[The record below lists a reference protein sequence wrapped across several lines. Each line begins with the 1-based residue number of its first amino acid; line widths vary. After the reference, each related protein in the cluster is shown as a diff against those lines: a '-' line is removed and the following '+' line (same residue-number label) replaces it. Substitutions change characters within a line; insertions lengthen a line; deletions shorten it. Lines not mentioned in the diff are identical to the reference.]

1 MIVPSVSSVTVIW
14 LVVPAIQSARL
25 ETDERT
31 LEPLEKTRRE
41 AVKMSLVMLPETLRP
56 LVMFREPEKDDEP
69 VFEKVLVP

>member
-1 MIVPSVSSVTVIW
+1 MVPSVSSVTVIW

-41 AVKMSLVMLPETLRP
+41 VVKTSLVMLPETLRP
-56 LVMFREPEKDDEP
+56 LVMFRLPEKELDAAP
-69 VFEKVLVP
+69 